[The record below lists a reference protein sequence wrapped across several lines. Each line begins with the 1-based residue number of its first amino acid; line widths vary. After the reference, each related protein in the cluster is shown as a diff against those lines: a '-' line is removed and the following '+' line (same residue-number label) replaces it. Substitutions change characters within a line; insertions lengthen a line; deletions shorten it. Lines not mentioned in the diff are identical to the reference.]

1 MIPEENSRQHTV
13 LVVDDNRAMGQLL
26 QRNLEDK
33 DTRVVKAVT
42 GLEGITILNKAR
54 VDLVLLDI
62 RLPDFSGWGI
72 LSLLRL
78 TESLRHIPV
87 IVVTG
92 EPPNAALVAQFKPD
106 YYMQKP
112 FDIRD
117 LLVRVKRAMNLGS
130 NGKE

>member
-1 MIPEENSRQHTV
+1 MIAEDSSRQHTV
-13 LVVDDNRAMGQLL
+13 LVVDDDRAMGQLL
-26 QRNLEDK
+26 QRNLEDR

-78 TESLRHIPV
+78 TEPLQHIPV
-87 IVVTG
+87 IVLTG
-92 EPPNAALVAQFKPD
+92 EPPNNALLAQFKPD

-117 LLVRVKRAMNLGS
+117 LTVRVKRAMGLGA
-130 NGKE
+130 KE